1 MSFQEIETSMSEIN
15 NVLQSAF
22 LPPVKGLNNTTA
34 LYFRKYLFQKL
45 LSAFKWTMPELWSKD
60 YFQYVLFG
68 WGFICVFDSG
78 ADGFGVVPQRCGIS
92 GYNLFY
98 QPRTVVIA
106 NPLLPNIRYKTINED
121 CVVLKINANYTGC
134 LDIIDYYAV
143 KMAMISADV
152 ESNLINSKLSYL
164 FTVKNQ
170 ATANA
175 VKKLY
180 DQISQGN
187 PAVVIDK
194 DLKNEDGSSN
204 WEVFQQNL
212 SSNYI
217 VSDLLQDMRRI
228 ENEFCCKV
236 GIPTTN
242 TEKRERMSEVEV
254 TRNDVETET
263 LIDGWLERLNDDILK
278 VNKMFP
284 TVNLKVERR
293 FNTDA
298 VNNVNSGS
306 VSMG

>member
-1 MSFQEIETSMSEIN
+1 MIDVNFSQSEIN
-15 NVLQSAF
+15 NVLESAI
-22 LPPVKGLNNTTA
+22 LPPVKGLNNYTA

-45 LSAFKWTMPELWSKD
+45 LSAFKWTIPELWNRD

-68 WGFICVFDSG
+68 WGFICIFDSG
-78 ADGFGVVPQRCGIS
+78 ADGFGVIPQRCGIS
-92 GYNLFY
+92 GYNLYY
-98 QPRTVVIA
+98 QPRTAIIT
-106 NPLLPNIRYKTINED
+106 NPVLPNTRYKTINED
-121 CVVLKINANYTGC
+121 CVILKINPNYTGV
-134 LDIIDYYAV
+134 LDIVDYYAV

-152 ESNLINSKLSYL
+152 ESNLINSKLSYI

-187 PAVVIDK
+187 PAVVVDK
-194 DLKNEDGSSN
+194 DLRNEDGSSN

-217 VSDLLQDMRRI
+217 VSDLLQDMRRV

-236 GIPTTN
+236 GIPTMN
-242 TEKRERMSEVEV
+242 TEKRERMSEAEI
-254 TRNDVETET
+254 TRNDVETES
-263 LIDGWLERLNDDILK
+263 LVDGWLERLQDDIKK

-284 TVNLKVERR
+284 SVNLKVERR
-293 FNTDA
+293 WQNES
-298 VNNVNSGS
+298 NNVSSGI
-306 VSMG
+306 VPVG

>member
-1 MSFQEIETSMSEIN
+1 MIDHTDLTMSEIN
-15 NVLQSAF
+15 NVLNSAI
-22 LPPVKGLNNTTA
+22 LPPVKGLNNQTA
-34 LYFRKYLFQKL
+34 LYYRKYLFQKL
-45 LSAFKWTMPELWSKD
+45 LSSFKWTMPDLWSRD

-68 WGFICVFDSG
+68 IGFICIFDSG
-78 ADGFGVVPQRCGIS
+78 TDGYGVIPQRCGIS

-98 QPRTVVIA
+98 QPRKVIIN
-106 NPLLPNIRYKTINED
+106 NPLLPATRDLIINEN
-121 CVVLKINANYTGC
+121 CVVLKVNPNYTGV
-134 LDIIDYYAV
+134 LDVIDYYAV
-143 KMAMISADV
+143 KMAMLSADI

-194 DLKNEDGSSN
+194 DLRNEDGTSN

-217 VSDLLQDMRRI
+217 TSDLLQDMRKI
-228 ENEFCCKV
+228 ENDFCCKV

-242 TEKRERMSEVEV
+242 SEKRERMGEAEV
-254 TRNDVETET
+254 TRNDIETES
-263 LIDGWLERLNDDILK
+263 LVSGWIERLNDDIEK
-278 VNKMFP
+278 ANKMFP
-284 TVNLKVERR
+284 ALNLKVQRR
-293 FNTDA
+293 WNDESNNINTR
-298 VNNVNSGS
+298 S
-306 VSMG
+306 V

>member
-1 MSFQEIETSMSEIN
+1 MNQFIDLSMSEVN

-22 LPPVKGLNNTTA
+22 LPPVKGISNTTA
-34 LYFRKYLFQKL
+34 LYYRKYLFQKL
-45 LSAFKWTMPELWSKD
+45 LSSFKWTIPELWNLD

-68 WGFICVFDSG
+68 YGFICIFDSKE
-78 ADGFGVVPQRCGIS
+78 AGFGVVPQRCGIS

-98 QPRTVVIA
+98 QPRKALVT
-106 NPLLPNIRYKTINED
+106 NPLLPNVSQLIIDSD
-121 CVVLKINANYTGC
+121 CVVLKVNPNYTGV
-134 LDIIDYYAV
+134 LDIIDFYAV
-143 KMAMISADV
+143 KMAMLSADI

-194 DLKNEDGSSN
+194 DLRNEDGTSN

-217 VSDLLQDMRRI
+217 TSDLLQDLRKL
-228 ENEFCCKV
+228 ENDFCSKV

-242 TEKRERMSEVEV
+242 TEKRERMSETEV
-254 TRNDVETET
+254 TRNDIETES
-263 LIDGWLERLNDDILK
+263 LIDGWLTRLQADIDK

-284 TVNLKVERR
+284 SVNLKVERR
-293 FNTDA
+293 WKNDESNLVDSRT
-298 VNNVNSGS
+298 V
-306 VSMG
+306 

>member
-1 MSFQEIETSMSEIN
+1 MNYNSDLSMSEIN
-15 NVLQSAF
+15 NVLESAI
-22 LPPVKGLNNTTA
+22 LPPVKGLNNITA

-45 LSAFKWTMPELWSKD
+45 LSAFKWTLPELWNKD
-60 YFQYVLFG
+60 YFQYILYG
-68 WGFICVFDSG
+68 IGFICVFDSG
-78 ADGFGVVPQRCGIS
+78 ADGFGVIPQRCGIF
-92 GYNLFY
+92 GYNLYY
-98 QPRTVVIA
+98 QPRQVVIT
-106 NPLLPNIRYKTINED
+106 NPLLPNTRYKTINED
-121 CVVLKINANYTGC
+121 CVVLKINPNYTGV

-143 KMAMISADV
+143 KMAMLSADL
-152 ESNLINSKLSYL
+152 ESNLFNSKLSYL

-187 PAVVIDK
+187 PAVVVDK
-194 DLKNEDGSSN
+194 DLRNEDGSAN

-217 VSDLLQDMRRI
+217 ASDLLQDMRRI

-254 TRNDVETET
+254 TRNDIETES
-263 LIDGWLERLNDDILK
+263 LIDGWLERLNDDVKK
-278 VNKMFP
+278 VNQMFP
-284 TVNLKVERR
+284 NVNLKVERR
-293 FNTDA
+293 WNNA
-298 VNNVNSGS
+298 VDNVSSGI
-306 VSMG
+306 VPV

>member
-1 MSFQEIETSMSEIN
+1 MNYQYQSDLSMSEIN
-15 NVLQSAF
+15 NVLEASF

-34 LYFRKYLFQKL
+34 FYFRKYLFQKL
-45 LSAFKWTMPELWSKD
+45 LSAFEWTIPELWNRD

-78 ADGFGVVPQRCGIS
+78 ADGFGVIPQRCGIS
-92 GYNLFY
+92 GFNLYY
-98 QPRTVVIA
+98 QPRTVLIV
-106 NPLLPNIRYKTINED
+106 NPLLPNTRYKTINED
-121 CVVLKINANYTGC
+121 CVVLKINPNYTGV
-134 LDIIDYYAV
+134 LDIVDYYAV

-194 DLKNEDGSSN
+194 DLRNEDGSSN

-242 TEKRERMSEVEV
+242 TEKRERMSEIEV
-254 TRNDVETET
+254 TRNDIETES
-263 LIDGWLERLNDDILK
+263 LIDGWLERLEDDIRK

-284 TVNLKVERR
+284 NVNLEVKRRWNNNERNS
-293 FNTDA
+293 F
-298 VNNVNSGS
+298 NSGNLS
-306 VSMG
+306 V

>member
-1 MSFQEIETSMSEIN
+1 MNYNSDLSMSEIN
-15 NVLQSAF
+15 NVLESAI
-22 LPPVKGLNNTTA
+22 LPPVKGLNNITA

-45 LSAFKWTMPELWSKD
+45 LSAFKWTLPELWNKD
-60 YFQYVLFG
+60 YFQYVLYG
-68 WGFICVFDSG
+68 LGFICVFDSG
-78 ADGFGVVPQRCGIS
+78 SDGFGVIPQRCGIF
-92 GYNLFY
+92 GYNLYY
-98 QPRTVVIA
+98 QPRQVIIT
-106 NPLLPNIRYKTINED
+106 NPLLPNTRYKTINED
-121 CVVLKINANYTGC
+121 CVVLKINPNYTGV

-143 KMAMISADV
+143 KMAMLSADL
-152 ESNLINSKLSYL
+152 ESNLFNSKLSYL

-187 PAVVIDK
+187 PAVVVDK
-194 DLKNEDGSSN
+194 DLRNEDGSAN

-217 VSDLLQDMRRI
+217 ASDLLQDMRRI

-254 TRNDVETET
+254 TRNDIETES
-263 LIDGWLERLNDDILK
+263 LIDGWLERLTDDVNK
-278 VNKMFP
+278 VNQMFP
-284 TVNLKVERR
+284 NVNLKVERR
-293 FNTDA
+293 WNNNA
-298 VNNVNSGS
+298 SNNVGTGS
-306 VSMG
+306 IPV

>member
-1 MSFQEIETSMSEIN
+1 MNYNSDLSMSEIN
-15 NVLQSAF
+15 NVLESAI
-22 LPPVKGLNNTTA
+22 LPPVKGLNNITA

-45 LSAFKWTMPELWSKD
+45 LSAFKWTLPELWNKD
-60 YFQYVLFG
+60 YFQYILYG
-68 WGFICVFDSG
+68 IGFICVFDSG
-78 ADGFGVVPQRCGIS
+78 ADGFGVIPQRCGIF
-92 GYNLFY
+92 GYNLYY
-98 QPRTVVIA
+98 QPRQVVIT
-106 NPLLPNIRYKTINED
+106 NPLLPNARYKTINED
-121 CVVLKINANYTGC
+121 CVVLKINPNYTGV

-143 KMAMISADV
+143 KMAMLSADL
-152 ESNLINSKLSYL
+152 ESNLFNSKLSYL

-187 PAVVIDK
+187 PAVVVDK
-194 DLKNEDGSSN
+194 DLRNEDGSAN

-217 VSDLLQDMRRI
+217 ASDLLQDMRRI

-254 TRNDVETET
+254 TRNDIETES
-263 LIDGWLERLNDDILK
+263 LIDGWLERLTDDVNK
-278 VNKMFP
+278 VNQMFP
-284 TVNLKVERR
+284 NVNLKVERR
-293 FNTDA
+293 W
-298 VNNVNSGS
+298 NNNESNIVGTGS
-306 VSMG
+306 VPV

>member
-1 MSFQEIETSMSEIN
+1 MNYTSDLSMSEVN
-15 NVLQSAF
+15 NVLESAF
-22 LPPVKGLNNTTA
+22 LPPVKGLNNVTA

-45 LSAFKWTMPELWSKD
+45 LSAFKWTLPELWNKD
-60 YFQYVLFG
+60 YFQYILYG
-68 WGFICVFDSG
+68 IGFICVFDSG
-78 ADGFGVVPQRCGIS
+78 ADGFGVIPQRCGIF
-92 GYNLFY
+92 GYNLYY
-98 QPRTVVIA
+98 QPRQVVIK
-106 NPLLPNIRYKTINED
+106 NPLLPNTDYKTINED
-121 CVVLKINANYTGC
+121 CVVLKINPNYTGV

-143 KMAMISADV
+143 KMAMLAGDL
-152 ESNLINSKLSYL
+152 ESNLFNSKLSYL

-187 PAVVIDK
+187 PAVVVDK
-194 DLKNEDGSSN
+194 DLRNEDGSAN

-217 VSDLLQDMRRI
+217 ASDLLQDMRRI

-254 TRNDVETET
+254 TRNDIETES
-263 LIDGWLERLNDDILK
+263 LIDGWLERLTDDVNK
-278 VNKMFP
+278 VNQMFP
-284 TVNLKVERR
+284 SINLKVERR
-293 FNTDA
+293 WNNDI
-298 VNNVNSGS
+298 NNVSSRS
-306 VSMG
+306 V